1 MQVNNKHGIVA
12 VSFCISQLGNTRA
25 VTSNRLV
32 LIKFAAHYYIAKIS
46 SKRVS
51 VSFSLNNSR
60 RVVIGHPLQATVSF
74 FMGYE

>member
-25 VTSNRLV
+25 VISNRLV
-32 LIKFAAHYYIAKIS
+32 LIKYAAHYIAKIS
-46 SKRVS
+46 SRRVS